1 VATKNFEKFGEFI
14 AIDSKAKYIGDI
26 AGHR

>member
-1 VATKNFEKFGEFI
+1 VATQEFEKSGEFI